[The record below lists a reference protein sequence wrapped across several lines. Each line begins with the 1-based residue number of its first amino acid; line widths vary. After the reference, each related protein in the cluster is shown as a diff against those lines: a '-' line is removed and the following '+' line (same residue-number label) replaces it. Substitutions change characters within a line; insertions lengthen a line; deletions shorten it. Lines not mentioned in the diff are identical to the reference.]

1 MFCCLFFSSR
11 RRETRW
17 ALVTGVQTCAL
28 PICVEQ
34 THRYVDAARTG
45 MTRLGNFYSGLEFAL
60 AGMMMAPDFLLRVDQ
75 TLPGPHKNG
84 LHELDGYSKATR
96 LSYFLINSTPDAE
109 HHGTASCRDGCV
121 LSC

>member
-1 MFCCLFFSSR
+1 MLSVVSVVFYSFFFSSR
-11 RRETRW
+11 RRYTRC

-28 PICVEQ
+28 PISLSVEQ

-84 LHELDGYSKATR
+84 LHELDEIGRA
-96 LSYFLINSTPDAE
+96 
-109 HHGTASCRDGCV
+109 HV
-121 LSC
+121 